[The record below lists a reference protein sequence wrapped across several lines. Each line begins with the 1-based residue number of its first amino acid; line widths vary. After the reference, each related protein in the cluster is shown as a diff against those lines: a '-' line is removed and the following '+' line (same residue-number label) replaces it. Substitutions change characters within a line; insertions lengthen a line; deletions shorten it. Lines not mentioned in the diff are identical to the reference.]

1 MVFKPMKE
9 IREMA
14 KKYENGDD
22 EEAFRDMNEYESE
35 LLKKFESN
43 DQEID
48 DMLDKVIEGIEIL
61 KGHAQNIH
69 TAILTQQELLKKVNN
84 KAEKARNRLQKRAS
98 ELQGILEKY
107 RKTNK
112 LCIDMVLI
120 VVLMVL
126 VAVVLKVLSSKGYL

>member
-1 MVFKPMKE
+1 MVNKKDRLERIKDNLEVLRDLFNDQNAYELGKLGVKILSDADIENQMVFKPMKE

-69 TAILTQQELLKKVNN
+69 TAILT
-84 KAEKARNRLQKRAS
+84 
-98 ELQGILEKY
+98 
-107 RKTNK
+107 
-112 LCIDMVLI
+112 
-120 VVLMVL
+120 
-126 VAVVLKVLSSKGYL
+126 

>member
-1 MVFKPMKE
+1 
-9 IREMA
+9 MA

-22 EEAFRDMNEYESE
+22 EEAFRDMNEYDSE

-69 TAILTQQELLKKVNN
+69 TAILT
-84 KAEKARNRLQKRAS
+84 
-98 ELQGILEKY
+98 
-107 RKTNK
+107 
-112 LCIDMVLI
+112 
-120 VVLMVL
+120 
-126 VAVVLKVLSSKGYL
+126 